1 MVGRFDDQ
9 NRTVEDPPQ
18 RLLSQLYP
26 STNTLVLVIKDFDSG
41 NIQRD
46 IYSLLSSQVSDI
58 QCLDFSQYDLKR
70 QIRATFFDV
79 RDAYRALLT
88 LQGDNRFQLFLDLK
102 GGTNRSVVFPRGT
115 LSVDMILSR
124 MAEFGEIE
132 KIWFNMAIPQ
142 CERENVVIDFFDSRA
157 PLSIVRRL
165 EQAIRDASAVPTI

>member
-9 NRTVEDPPQ
+9 KVVDDPPQ

-26 STNTLVLVIKDFDSG
+26 STNTLVLVIKEFDTT

-79 RDAYRALLT
+79 RDA
-88 LQGDNRFQLFLDLK
+88 
-102 GGTNRSVVFPRGT
+102 
-115 LSVDMILSR
+115 
-124 MAEFGEIE
+124 
-132 KIWFNMAIPQ
+132 
-142 CERENVVIDFFDSRA
+142 
-157 PLSIVRRL
+157 
-165 EQAIRDASAVPTI
+165 